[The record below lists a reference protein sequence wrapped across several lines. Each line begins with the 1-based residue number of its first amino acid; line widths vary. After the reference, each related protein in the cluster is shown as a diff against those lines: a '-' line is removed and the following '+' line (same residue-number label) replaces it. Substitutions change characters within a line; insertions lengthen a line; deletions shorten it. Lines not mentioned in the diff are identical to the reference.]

1 VSRIDPALLALEKT
15 ESRIVKR
22 FEQDLH
28 NAQPGDAS
36 GLQLRL
42 IRYQVAR
49 QIFDD
54 IRRELEG
61 KN

>member
-1 VSRIDPALLALEKT
+1 VSRIDPALVALERT
-15 ESRIVKR
+15 EQRIMGR
-22 FEQDLH
+22 FERDLH
-28 NAQPGDAS
+28 NSQPGDVS

-49 QIFDD
+49 QVFDD